1 LTLRDDRTE
10 DAAPT
15 SIETADTPS
24 HSFSW
29 RLLTFLAVDL
39 KLTTGFMLGNHLA
52 GHFPLD
58 TVYLAGMSLIIFGI
72 QAGGILIW
80 LGFDAIRRRSNL
92 SRFQLP
98 RISLRRPW
106 WRVRARIRKRLIRD
120 RSKHDYRSAEGAIVV
135 PVVLVGG
142 LFSLSLFSTNMT
154 MATMQ
159 IFLHVF
165 LAAAVIFL
173 TTTVAYQYRGAA
185 DKPVSTM
192 IAAAIFGLVAGYVFE
207 LV

>member
-1 LTLRDDRTE
+1 MSL
-10 DAAPT
+10 AA
-15 SIETADTPS
+15 ETTPK
-24 HSFSW
+24 HSLGR
-29 RLLTFLAVDL
+29 RLLAFLAVDL
-39 KLTTGFMLGNHLA
+39 TLTTGFMLGNVLA
-52 GHFPLD
+52 GHIPLD
-58 TVYLAGMSLIIFGI
+58 TVYLARMSLTIFGI
-72 QAGGILIW
+72 QAGCILVW
-80 LGFDAIRRRSNL
+80 LGFDAIRRRIDL
-92 SRFQLP
+92 SHFQLP

-154 MATMQ
+154 MATVQ